1 MPSMAGVG
9 SGPRRWFPMPG
20 RSTSIDP
27 LEAVHGRHALVHE
40 VSCTEAS
47 KLARAQ
53 SCTFA

>member
-20 RSTSIDP
+20 RSTSIDL
-27 LEAVHGRHALVHE
+27 LEAGHEWRALVHE

-47 KLARAQ
+47 RLAPAQ